1 MIGTM
6 SLFAGS
12 SLAAAVA
19 VVALAAALRG
29 RFYATFAAVLL
40 GIHTSV
46 TIALYPHAGV
56 LAPVFAYLQATVYL
70 HFASLIFPRMRPVA
84 YRALVSVPA
93 SFFVA
98 GTFLAAPWAIA
109 AAFGLRPIG
118 AWVPYALALAGLA
131 QSLFHRAEQIDIA
144 LDGEHVPS
152 LRRHPRGEGRVER
165 PLRVVQISDPHLG
178 PFMSERRL
186 RRIVERAVAHEPDLV
201 LLTGDF
207 VTMESHN
214 AGDALA
220 HALAPLRPLAGK
232 VFACL
237 GNHDHEAP
245 ATVEHAL
252 AAAGARLLVDEATV
266 VDTDAGRVQILGLDF
281 SFRNR
286 REKMAA
292 ACRAH
297 PREDGAL
304 RLVLLHDP
312 GAFAELEEGEADLV
326 FSGHTHG
333 GQLGL
338 LSLGLPHT
346 IVSALS
352 KIPDH
357 GLWARGRARLYVHRG
372 TGHYGFPLRL
382 GVPSEESLLRVH
394 GP

>member
-1 MIGTM
+1 MPP
-6 SLFAGS
+6 FAWS

-19 VVALAAALRG
+19 VVVAAAALRG

-40 GIHTSV
+40 GIHTAV
-46 TIALYPHAGV
+46 TVALFPHAGV
-56 LAPVFAYLQATVYL
+56 LAPLFVYLQATVYL
-70 HFASLIFPRMRPVA
+70 HFASLIFPKMRPA
-84 YRALVSVPA
+84 FYRALVSVPA

-98 GTFLAAPWAIA
+98 GTFLAVPWAIA
-109 AAFGLRPIG
+109 AAVGFRPIG

-131 QSLFHRAEQIDIA
+131 QSLFARAEQIDIS
-144 LDGEHVPS
+144 LDDEDVPS
-152 LRRHPRGEGRVER
+152 LRRHPRGELRVER
-165 PLRVVQISDPHLG
+165 PLRIVQISDPHLG
-178 PFMSERRL
+178 PFMSELRL
-186 RRIVERAVAHEPDLV
+186 RGLVERAVAQEPDLV

-207 VTMESHN
+207 VTMESHH

-220 HALAPLRPLAGK
+220 RALAPLRPLRGK

-245 ATVEHAL
+245 ETVARAL
-252 AAAGARLLVDEATV
+252 ELAGARLLVDEATV

-292 ACRAH
+292 ACRKN
-297 PREDGAL
+297 PRQEGAL

-312 GAFAELEEGEADLV
+312 GAFAELDEGEADLV

-346 IVSALS
+346 IVSALTR
-352 KIPDH
+352 IPDH
-357 GLWARGRARLYVHRG
+357 GLWARGKARLYVHRG

-394 GP
+394 APSMG